1 MARLIKNVLPFFCGA
16 LITGFMALSSLHAEE
31 ALPVSAPVPAT
42 EQRTLVGE
50 VVDPAAYLKNG
61 ARGVEMTEQTYTAV
75 DGGQTLALLEDG
87 TNNLYLLLA
96 EQTGE
101 DPNELV
107 YDYVN
112 QRVTAKGAVY
122 EKGGLRGFMA
132 ASVEPVAAA
141 TPATAATVPN

>member
-1 MARLIKNVLPFFCGA
+1 MARSIKNVMPFFGGV
-16 LITGFMALSSLHAEE
+16 LIAGFMALSSLHAEDV
-31 ALPVSAPVPAT
+31 LPVATPMPA
-42 EQRTLVGE
+42 EGQRTLVGE

-61 ARGVEMTEQTYTAV
+61 ARGVAMTEQTYTAV

-87 TNNLYLLLA
+87 TGNLYLLLA

-101 DPNELV
+101 DPNELA

-112 QRVTAKGAVY
+112 QRVTAKGAVF

-132 ASVEPVAAA
+132 ASVEPVVAAIPSTAAA
-141 TPATAATVPN
+141 VQN